1 MGKEYYYLDLGDLAY
16 NLFYILMKNGSDI
29 KEVSFSQLTKYKEI
43 IKKEAKIKNMEL
55 VFLLSRDETTKFFMY
70 NEFTFAKGEDNN
82 SIVLQD
88 GITPYHLM
96 NHSALL
102 PLDVNILLSGENLE
116 KETLD
121 MMNVKSE
128 KEVANIKFYLEELT
142 RRINEFA
149 SKMEFEKCIELRE
162 KLRELQS
169 IDKMLSKYDNENS
182 INGEPKPKVLTK
194 TRNEDKNEPKQD

>member
-1 MGKEYYYLDLGDLAY
+1 MENTYCLSLADLAY
-16 NLFYILMKNGSDI
+16 NIFYILTKNNSDI
-29 KEVSFSQLTKYKEI
+29 NFVTFSQIKKYVEI
-43 IKKEAKIKNMEL
+43 IKKEAANNDIKIGFN
-55 VFLLSRDETTKFFMY
+55 LSRDNTSNFFY
-70 NEFTFAKGEDNN
+70 YHSKTFSRFGN
-82 SIVLQD
+82 D
-88 GITPYHLM
+88 GIILNDGVTPYHLLWEK
-96 NHSALL
+96 SSC
-102 PLDVNILLSGENLE
+102 PLDITILLTCESVERE
-116 KETLD
+116 ILD
-121 MMNVKSE
+121 MMNVKKSE

-194 TRNEDKNEPKQD
+194 TRNEDKNETKQD

>member
-1 MGKEYYYLDLGDLAY
+1 MEKEYYYLDLGDLAY

-96 NHSALL
+96 NHRALL

-116 KETLD
+116 KETLE
-121 MMNVKSE
+121 MMGVKKVDNE
-128 KEVANIKFYLEELT
+128 LKDIKVYIDELT
-142 RRINEFA
+142 KRINEFA

-182 INGEPKPKVLTK
+182 INGEPKPKILTK
-194 TRNEDKNEPKQD
+194 TRTAGNSLKQD